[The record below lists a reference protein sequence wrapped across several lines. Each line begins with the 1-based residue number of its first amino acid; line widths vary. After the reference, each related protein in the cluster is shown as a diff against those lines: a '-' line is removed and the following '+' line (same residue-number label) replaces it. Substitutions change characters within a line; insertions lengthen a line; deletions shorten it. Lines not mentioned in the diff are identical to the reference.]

1 MNYGVVSV
9 LDICGNVGIM
19 YESDNFILSIW
30 FIIVASF
37 IVIIIASVICIQVCR
52 KRRLIQQAS
61 QGAYSNQG
69 FSPNWNQPQTY
80 PNTNYNTNPPVIGN
94 QGFSANTNPNPY
106 GIAETNPYGNQQNQG
121 FNNQNQGYQPPN
133 RNW

>member
-1 MNYGVVSV
+1 MNSGVVSV
-9 LDICGNVGIM
+9 LDACGNLGIL
-19 YESDNFILSIW
+19 YESGNFILSIW

-37 IVIIIASVICIQVCR
+37 IVVIIASVICIQIFR
-52 KRRLIQQAS
+52 KKRLVQQAN

-80 PNTNYNTNPPVIGN
+80 PNTNYNANPPIIGN
-94 QGFSANTNPNPY
+94 QGFSANVNPNPY
-106 GIAETNPYGNQQNQG
+106 GTAYGNQQNQG